1 MKIGFL
7 GTGLMGQPMALQLL
21 KANYSVIAYNR
32 TKSKLQPLIDA
43 GGIIADSAIEV
54 IQQADCTILMLT
66 DAAAIRSSILSEDA
80 TSHLA
85 NRTIIQMGTIAATES
100 QSIRDQVVTAGG
112 EYFEAPVLGSIP
124 QVKAGELIVMV
135 GSTEAQFAKYSELLR
150 QYSPEPMYIGEVG
163 TAAAMKLA
171 LNQLIP
177 NLISSFSLSLSL
189 VQHLEVDIEKFMT
202 VLRQSA
208 IYAPT
213 FDKKLPRMRD
223 RNFSNP
229 NFPTKHLLKD
239 TNLIIAQAAEL
250 GLNTSHLEGVK
261 QIIETSLEMG
271 LEDLDYSAI
280 YSAINPPESRDG
292 LSRLE

>member
-1 MKIGFL
+1 MKLGFL
-7 GTGLMGQPMALQLL
+7 GTGLMGQPMALKLMQ
-21 KANYSVIAYNR
+21 ANYEMTAYNR
-32 TKSKLQPLIDA
+32 TKSKLQPLQEA
-43 GGIIADSAIEV
+43 GAKIVDSATEV
-54 IQQADCTILMLT
+54 IEQADCIILMLT
-66 DAAAIRSSILSEDA
+66 DAPIIRDLILSSTA
-80 TSHLA
+80 KPHLV
-85 NRTIIQMGTIAATES
+85 NCTIIQMATIAPKES
-100 QSIRDQVVTAGG
+100 QAIRDEVVAAGG

-135 GSTEAQFAKYSELLR
+135 GSTKAQFEKYYELLKN
-150 QYSPEPMYIGEVG
+150 YAPEPKYIGEVG

-177 NLISSFSLSLSL
+177 SLISTFSLSLSL
-189 VQHLEVDIEKFMT
+189 IQHLGVDEEKFME
-202 VLRQSA
+202 VLRQSV

-239 TNLIIAQAAEL
+239 TNLIINQAQEL

-261 QIIETSLEMG
+261 QIIETALTMG
-271 LEDLDYSAI
+271 LDDLDYSSI
-280 YSAINPPESRDG
+280 YNAINPPQTKF
-292 LSRLE
+292 

>member
-21 KANYSVIAYNR
+21 QADYEVTVYNR
-32 TKSKLQPLIDA
+32 TSSKLQALVEA
-43 GGIIADSAIEV
+43 GAKTANTAAEV
-54 IQQADCTILMLT
+54 IEQTDCIILMLT
-66 DAAAIRSSILSEDA
+66 DAAAIKDSILSQA
-80 TSHLA
+80 AKSHLA
-85 NRTIIQMGTIAATES
+85 KRTIIQMATIASKES
-100 QSIRDQVVTAGG
+100 QSIRDEVVAAGG

-135 GSTEAQFAKYSELLR
+135 GSTKAQFDRYRELL
-150 QYSPEPMYIGEVG
+150 QHYSPEPMYIGEVG

-177 NLISSFSLSLSL
+177 NLISTFSLSLSL
-189 VQHLEVDIEKFMT
+189 VQHQGVDVEQFMS

-213 FDKKLPRMRD
+213 FDKKLPRMLE
-223 RNFSNP
+223 RNFTNP

-239 TNLIIAQAAEL
+239 TNLIINQATEL

-261 QIIETSLEMG
+261 QIIEQALAMG
-271 LEDLDYSAI
+271 LDDLDYSAI
-280 YSAINPPESRDG
+280 YSAINPPQPN
-292 LSRLE
+292 

>member
-1 MKIGFL
+1 
-7 GTGLMGQPMALQLL
+7 MGQPMALQLL

-43 GGIIADSAIEV
+43 GGMIADSPIEV

-66 DAAAIRSSILSEDA
+66 DAAAIRSSILSEEVA
-80 TSHLA
+80 SHLA

-177 NLISSFSLSLSL
+177 SLISSFSLSLSL
-189 VQHLEVDIEKFMT
+189 VQHLGVDIEKFMT

-223 RNFSNP
+223 RNFINP

-280 YSAINPPESRDG
+280 YSAINPPESREG
-292 LSRLE
+292 LSELE

>member
-21 KANYSVIAYNR
+21 KAKYSVVAYNR
-32 TKSKLQPLIDA
+32 TKSKLQPLVDA
-43 GGIIADSAIEV
+43 GAKTADSTTEV
-54 IQQADCTILMLT
+54 IQQADCIILMLT
-66 DAAAIRSSILSEDA
+66 DAAAIKSLILSEE
-80 TSHLA
+80 TKGHLA

-100 QSIRDQVVTAGG
+100 QSIRDEVVAAGG
-112 EYFEAPVLGSIP
+112 EYLEAPVLGSIP

-135 GSTEAQFAKYSELLR
+135 GSTEAQFAKYRQLL
-150 QYSPEPMYIGEVG
+150 QHYSSEPMYIGEVG

-177 NLISSFSLSLSL
+177 SLISSFSLSLSL
-189 VQHLEVDIEKFMT
+189 VQHLGVDIEKFMT

-223 RNFSNP
+223 RNFTNP

-239 TNLIIAQAAEL
+239 TNLIIAQAKEL

-261 QIIETSLEMG
+261 EIVETALTMG

-280 YSAINPPESRDG
+280 YSAINPPNS
-292 LSRLE
+292 

>member
-21 KANYSVIAYNR
+21 KANYDLTAYNR
-32 TKSKLQPLIDA
+32 TKSKLEPLMEA
-43 GGIIADSAIEV
+43 GANIADSATEV
-54 IQQADCTILMLT
+54 IQQADCVILMLT
-66 DAAAIRSSILSEDA
+66 DAAAIRESVLSESA
-80 TSHLA
+80 KNYLA
-85 NRTIIQMGTIAATES
+85 NCTIIQMATIAPTES
-100 QSIRDQVVTAGG
+100 QSIRDHIVAAGG

-124 QVKAGELIVMV
+124 QAKTGELIVMV
-135 GSTEAQFAKYSELLR
+135 GSTQEQFTKYSELLKH
-150 QYSPEPMYIGEVG
+150 YSPEPIYVGEVG

-177 NLISSFSLSLSL
+177 SLISTFSLSLGL
-189 VQHLEVDIEKFMT
+189 VQHLGVDVDKFME

-213 FDKKLPRMRD
+213 FDKKLTRMLD
-223 RNFSNP
+223 RNFTNP

-239 TNLIIAQAAEL
+239 TNLIIKQATEL

-261 QIIETSLEMG
+261 QIIEKALTMG
-271 LEDLDYSAI
+271 LDDLDYSSI
-280 YSAINPPESRDG
+280 YSAINPPESN
-292 LSRLE
+292 